1 MDLLAQSVVDRREKS
16 MEQNRFWC
24 FLEDIETA
32 VVLFLFI
39 LSFSVTFTLNFRPL
53 YYMDIELLEIEER
66 SGIPKEEIKENY
78 DVLIDYNSMFN
89 DEELSFPTL
98 VMSETGKIHFEEV
111 KEIFVGFQTTAIVTA
126 IIGLVSVFQQRKR
139 VYKSKRYLKY
149 AGIITILIPA
159 LLGAAMAINWDK
171 AFVIFHKIAFDNDYW
186 IFDAKTDPVITIL
199 PDTFFLHCAA
209 MIIGLVI
216 AGSILCFV
224 LYARAQRKLQEP
236 ERLPEKVLE
245 KMSSCVKNGKDVYLL
260 K

>member
-1 MDLLAQSVVDRREKS
+1 MT
-16 MEQNRFWC
+16 QNRFWN
-24 FLEDIETA
+24 FLCDVEAA

-89 DEELSFPTL
+89 DGELSFPTL
-98 VMSETGKIHFEEV
+98 AMSETGKIHFEEV
-111 KEIFVGFQTTAIVTA
+111 KDIFTGFQKMAVVTA
-126 IIGLVSVFQQRKR
+126 ILGVVAVFENRKNR
-139 VYKSKRYLKY
+139 PKRYLKY
-149 AGIITILIPA
+149 TGVVTILIPA
-159 LLGAAMAINWDK
+159 LLGAAMAVNWDK

-209 MIIGLVI
+209 MIIGLVM
-216 AGSILCFV
+216 AGSVLCFV
-224 LYARAQRKLQEP
+224 LYAISRRKLQEP
-236 ERLPEKVLE
+236 EGLTKKVLE
-245 KMSSCVKNGKDVYLL
+245 KNE
-260 K
+260 